1 MAAITGF
8 KCLLG
13 NEELP
18 ADAFG
23 NNVAFACPCGH
34 PVLMLTHDGNQ
45 RGMSKKNPSEC
56 QKCGRKFWGRID
68 EGGIRLESDK

>member
-1 MAAITGF
+1 MATITGF

-34 PVLMLTHDGNQ
+34 PVVMLARVYH
-45 RGMSKKNPSEC
+45 RGMSQKNPSVC
-56 QKCGRKFWGRID
+56 RKCGRKFWGRVD
-68 EGGIRLESDK
+68 KKVIRLESDK